1 MQLQFNG
8 GFKLVRQQQKAV
20 VVPVQEEQH
29 VDIPMAEPEVKPLPD
44 PKTYMVLST
53 RKVDGVTV
61 KTVSDKKTG
70 NIYVITLP

>member
-1 MQLQFNG
+1 MQLHFNG

-29 VDIPMAEPEVKPLPD
+29 VEIPMTEPEVNPLPD

-61 KTVSDKKTG
+61 KTVSDRKTG

>member
-1 MQLQFNG
+1 MQLRFNG

-20 VVPVQEEQH
+20 VVSVQEQE
-29 VDIPMAEPEVKPLPD
+29 VEISMIEPKPLPD

-61 KTVSDKKTG
+61 QTVSDKKTG
-70 NIYVITLP
+70 NIYVITFP